1 MTDTLTKTV
10 SEELKKFYFKNF
22 RRRGKSLKTL
32 ELIKEC
38 YNDQYNFFI
47 NELSDIIEKSLI
59 YNDEKRITELLYNF
73 KKNEGCNKKIMKTV
87 VYELLNKNKLSGLD
101 LNQHKYL
108 FEFED
113 EKY

>member
-1 MTDTLTKTV
+1 MTETLTKTV

-47 NELSDIIEKSLI
+47 NELSDIIE
-59 YNDEKRITELLYNF
+59 
-73 KKNEGCNKKIMKTV
+73 
-87 VYELLNKNKLSGLD
+87 
-101 LNQHKYL
+101 
-108 FEFED
+108 
-113 EKY
+113 